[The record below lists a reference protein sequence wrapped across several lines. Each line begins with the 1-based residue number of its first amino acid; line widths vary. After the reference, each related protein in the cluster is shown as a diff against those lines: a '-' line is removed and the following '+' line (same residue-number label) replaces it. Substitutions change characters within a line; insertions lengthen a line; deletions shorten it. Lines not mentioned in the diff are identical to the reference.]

1 MGKIKV
7 IIIGAGVRGRYT
19 YGTYFEK
26 HKDLYEVV
34 AVVENKVGRR
44 NKLKEIFNLDESMV
58 YENLDD
64 FFKKEKFAHAVIIST
79 MDNSHYEVS
88 LKSLQKGYDVLV
100 EGPVVNSLDQLI
112 HLNKICEENK
122 DKIFMPAMNYRYSA
136 FLINLK
142 I

>member
-64 FFKKEKFAHAVIIST
+64 FFKKEKLAQWFSVFLFII
-79 MDNSHYEVS
+79 
-88 LKSLQKGYDVLV
+88 
-100 EGPVVNSLDQLI
+100 
-112 HLNKICEENK
+112 
-122 DKIFMPAMNYRYSA
+122 IFSS
-136 FLINLK
+136 
-142 I
+142 